1 MNVLPGTGKN
11 LFQNPFPSIRILI
24 SGVYDLF
31 LMINSNDHLTSFIF
45 VTVYNYIV
53 LTMIINKYVESNK

>member
-1 MNVLPGTGKN
+1 
-11 LFQNPFPSIRILI
+11 
-24 SGVYDLF
+24 
-31 LMINSNDHLTSFIF
+31 MINSNDHLTSFIF